1 MTPASST
8 TLLLLRLAMAF
19 AVAMLCACGRAP
31 GPVTSDVYV
40 WQRAWRPALRE
51 ALARSADLAHAWRV
65 LAAEA
70 TPQGALRP
78 VALDVPALAATH
90 RPVVLV
96 VRIDGQLAEL
106 DGAALVRDVIA
117 LRARWQAAGLLA
129 AGVEIDHD
137 CATARLPA
145 YAAWLGDLH
154 RALGP
159 GTPLSITALPA
170 WLASPA
176 LAQVLVQ
183 ADDSTLQVH
192 AVRQPREGL
201 FDPALALRWTTDYA
215 RLTAR
220 PFRVALPTYGS
231 RVGFDAQGRLS
242 DIESEAPTLRDA
254 AERREL
260 SVSPLAVAGFVASV
274 QAHRPAHFEGWAWFR
289 LPTDDDSR
297 AWRLATWRAVVQ
309 GRPLTASAAVDWR
322 PAESALLY
330 DVVLVNRGDVD
341 ADAPA
346 RIALPAG
353 CTQADGA
360 NGYRLD
366 PTSPQHTLDAPDA
379 RLLAPHSSRMVGWVR
394 CDRKPST

>member
-1 MTPASST
+1 MNPISFS
-8 TLLLLRLAMAF
+8 TLLGRLLPIALVALAS
-19 AVAMLCACGRAP
+19 CTHAP
-31 GPVTSDVYV
+31 APVDSDVYV
-40 WQRAWRPALRE
+40 WQRAWRPALRD
-51 ALARSADLAHAWRV
+51 ALAQSADLAHAWRV

-70 TPQGALRP
+70 TPQGELKP
-78 VALDVPALAATH
+78 VAVDVDALAATH

-96 VRIDGQLAEL
+96 VRIDGQLAGL
-106 DGAALVRDVIA
+106 DGAALVRDVVA
-117 LRARWQAAGLLA
+117 LRARWQAAGLPVS
-129 AGVEIDHD
+129 GVEIDHD

-145 YAAWLGDLH
+145 YAAWLGELH

-159 GTPLSITALPA
+159 DTPLSITALPA

-176 LAQVLVQ
+176 LEQVLAQ

-201 FDPALALRWTTDYA
+201 FDAALALRWTTDYA
-215 RLTAR
+215 RRTAR

-242 DIESEAPTLRDA
+242 DIESETPTLHDA
-254 AERREL
+254 TERREL

-289 LPTDDDSR
+289 LPTDDDTR
-297 AWRLATWRAVVQ
+297 AWRLATWRAVVR

-322 PAESALLY
+322 PAESASLY
-330 DVVLVNRGDVD
+330 DVVLVNHGDID
-341 ADAPA
+341 ADAPT

-366 PTSPQHTLDAPDA
+366 PTSPQHALDAPDA
-379 RLLAPHSSRMVGWVR
+379 RLLAPHTSRVVGWAR
-394 CDRKPST
+394 CDRNPSS